1 MFCPLAC
8 IFPSVQDQGIEMRVI
23 EEGTHHSL
31 LHRLNTLQNATPGIQ
46 IPTAKQKSQR
56 KHLCNFE
63 AIRFDLFISLK
74 SNLASSLKSTDNH
87 ILSQFNDCNFSLCYI
102 LNPTLT
108 DS

>member
-23 EEGTHHSL
+23 EEGMHHSL
-31 LHRLNTLQNATPGIQ
+31 LHRLEHISERNTFLPF
-46 IPTAKQKSQR
+46 KKR
-56 KHLCNFE
+56 V
-63 AIRFDLFISLK
+63 K
-74 SNLASSLKSTDNH
+74 SNLASSLKFTDNH
-87 ILSQFNDCNFSLCYI
+87 ILSQFKDCNFSLCNI